1 MFVLHHPQPVRPR
14 KEVATLQM
22 QQQQK
27 TSVPQMLV
35 ARQPADDNTNAVAAP
50 ALVKPATNAK

>member
-14 KEVATLQM
+14 KEVATLQV

-27 TSVPQMLV
+27 SSVPQTLV
-35 ARQPADDNTNAVAAP
+35 ARLPANTDAAAP

>member
-14 KEVATLQM
+14 KEVATLQV

-27 TSVPQMLV
+27 TSVPQTLV
-35 ARQPADDNTNAVAAP
+35 ARLPAVANTDAAAP

>member
-14 KEVATLQM
+14 KEVATLQV

-27 TSVPQMLV
+27 TRVPQTLV
-35 ARQPADDNTNAVAAP
+35 AREPADDKAAAP
-50 ALVKPATNAK
+50 RSLKSAKAK

>member
-14 KEVATLQM
+14 KEVATLQV

-27 TSVPQMLV
+27 TSVPQTLV
-35 ARQPADDNTNAVAAP
+35 ARLPADGNTDAAP
-50 ALVKPATNAK
+50 PLLKPATNTK

>member
-14 KEVATLQM
+14 KEVATLQV

-27 TSVPQMLV
+27 TSVPQILV
-35 ARQPADDNTNAVAAP
+35 ARQPAIGNTDATAP
-50 ALVKPATNAK
+50 ALVKPATDAK